1 MLTAVPG
8 AAGVRPPG
16 HGHGAMAAMSGT
28 ALPVPVLTV
37 SGLVAACCAAASI
50 PWPARAIDPG
60 LRVKDPAAA
69 GHVVTS
75 AGMAAML

>member
-8 AAGVRPPG
+8 AAGMRPPG

-28 ALPVPVLTV
+28 ALPVPVLAV

-50 PWPARAIDPG
+50 PWLVRAIGPG

-69 GHVVTS
+69 GHAVTS
-75 AGMAAML
+75 SGMAAMP